1 MPRTVPLVA
10 GLIVVSAV
18 TYKFRDDIL
27 KDTHSIQQQ
36 LQSARAS
43 LDHITSSTST
53 QSLLETP
60 HESILPP
67 FTLID
72 DSKDY
77 VSKRLVP
84 SGKEITMRVVKVDWL
99 IILCFLVKHSWN
111 SQVTGMA
118 HGITNADYY
127 GMAKQAWE
135 KVKDS
140 VQ

>member
-10 GLIVVSAV
+10 GVIAVSAI
-18 TYKFRDDIL
+18 TYKFRDDLI
-27 KDTHSIQQQ
+27 KDTNTIQQR

-43 LDHITSSTST
+43 LEQITSSSST
-53 QSLLETP
+53 QSLLDTP

-77 VSKRLVP
+77 VNKRLVP
-84 SGKEITMRVVKVDWL
+84 S
-99 IILCFLVKHSWN
+99 VKHSWN
-111 SQVTGMA
+111 SQITQVA
-118 HGITNADYY
+118 HGLVNTDYS
-127 GMAKQAWE
+127 GMAKQAWN

-140 VQ
+140 IQQE

>member
-10 GLIVVSAV
+10 GLIVVSAA
-18 TYKFRDDIL
+18 TYKFRDDLL
-27 KDTHSIQQQ
+27 KDTHSIQQR

-53 QSLLETP
+53 QSFLDTP

-84 SGKEITMRVVKVDWL
+84 SGKKKSLTMRK
-99 IILCFLVKHSWN
+99 S
-111 SQVTGMA
+111 
-118 HGITNADYY
+118 
-127 GMAKQAWE
+127 
-135 KVKDS
+135 
-140 VQ
+140 